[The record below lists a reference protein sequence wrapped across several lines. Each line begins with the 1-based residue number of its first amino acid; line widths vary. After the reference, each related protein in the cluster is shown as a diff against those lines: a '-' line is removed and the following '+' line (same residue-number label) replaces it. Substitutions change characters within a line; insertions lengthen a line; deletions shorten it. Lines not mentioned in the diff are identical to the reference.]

1 VKTIFR
7 DSCAYSE
14 IAWLKEGGYPMG
26 LFKHRKLFDLS
37 DSSGLP
43 NDILAEL
50 VEALYQPL
58 PSLIVGAAS
67 VAFVGAIASWRAG
80 SPWLAACAVGLVL
93 IAIARA
99 LLTLSYHRRAHR
111 APLDPDALRVWELRY
126 AVGAWIYAACLGGLC
141 LSAFL
146 TTDDAVTH
154 LLVNAIT
161 TGYAAVVTARN
172 SARPQVAIVQLAL
185 TIVPLGVASAI
196 RWEPAYLAL
205 SLVTVLYFLSTAEIA
220 SYLSKNNLRLLLAT
234 REKTDLAHTLAQQNL
249 RFDAALRNM
258 SHGLCMFDAQ
268 GNLVVR
274 NERFCELYSVAPDL
288 VRPGASM
295 RKLIEYSVA
304 AGNHPGRTAADMIAE
319 YEGRLSSGLPTQSTT
334 HLSNGRILLLSQQ
347 PMADGGAVVIF
358 EDVTE
363 RKRTEAQIAHMAHH
377 DALTGLANRL
387 RFAEHTTEALARLAR
402 HGEAFSIF
410 LLDLDNFKSVNDSL
424 GHPIGD
430 ALLQEV
436 ARRLQASVRQNDLV
450 ARLGGDEFAILEV
463 SQGEQRES
471 AIALASRIR
480 DIISAPYELEG
491 HQVVIGTS
499 LGIALAPAHGRQVD
513 QLLKCADLA
522 LYRAK
527 SEGRSQ
533 YCFFEAALEEK
544 ARARRA
550 LETDLRSALRLHQIN
565 LHYQP
570 VIDIA
575 NREPCGAEALIRW
588 QHPHHGMIPP
598 DRFIPIAE
606 EIGLVNE
613 LGAWVLRTAC
623 ADAGTWPA
631 HTKVAVNLSPLQFRR
646 EDLVG
651 LVSRT
656 LIDSGLAPERLE
668 LEITESVLLH
678 QNDENIAVLHQL
690 KSLGVSIVLDDFG
703 TGYSSLSCLNLFP
716 FDKIKIDQ
724 SLVCQLGD
732 RADCTAIV
740 CAIIGLGRSLN
751 IATTAEGVELEEQY
765 VLLRTA
771 GCSYG
776 QGYLFGRPTAHSNL
790 VLSMPANRDRSVEVA

>member
-1 VKTIFR
+1 
-7 DSCAYSE
+7 
-14 IAWLKEGGYPMG
+14 MG
-26 LFKHRKLFDLS
+26 LFKHRKLFDLR
-37 DSSGLP
+37 DSAGLP

-50 VEALYQPL
+50 VDALYQPL

-67 VAFVGAIASWRAG
+67 VTFVGAIASWRAG
-80 SPWLAACAVGLVL
+80 SSWLAACTAGLVL
-93 IAIARA
+93 IAIGRA
-99 LLTLSYHRRAHR
+99 FLALSYHRHVHGG
-111 APLDPDALRVWELRY
+111 PPDPDTLHRWELRY
-126 AVGAWIYAACLGGLC
+126 AVGSWTYAACLGGLC
-141 LSAFL
+141 LAAFL

-161 TGYAAVVTARN
+161 TGYAAGVTARN
-172 SARPQVAIVQLAL
+172 SARPQIAVAQLAL

-205 SLVTVLYFLSTAEIA
+205 ALVNALYFLSTAEIA

-249 RFDAALRNM
+249 RFDAALSNM
-258 SHGLCMFDAQ
+258 SHGLCMFDTH

-274 NERFCELYSVAPDL
+274 NERFCELYGVAPSM

-295 RKLIEYSVA
+295 RKLVEYSVA
-304 AGNHPGRTAADMIAE
+304 AGHHPGRTAADMIAE
-319 YEGRLSSGLPTQSTT
+319 YEGRVSSGLPTQSTT
-334 HLSNGRILLLSQQ
+334 YLSNGRILQLSQQ
-347 PMADGGAVVIF
+347 PMTDGGAVVIF

-377 DALTGLANRL
+377 DALTGLANRV
-387 RFAEHTTEALARLAR
+387 RFAEQTMQALAHFAQY
-402 HGEAFSIF
+402 GEVCSIF

-436 ARRLQASVRQNDLV
+436 AKRLRATVGEHDLV
-450 ARLGGDEFAILEV
+450 ARLGGDEFAILELC
-463 SQGEQRES
+463 QGEQRES

-480 DIISAPYELEG
+480 DVISAPYELEG

-499 LGIALAPAHGRQVD
+499 LGIALAPTHGQQVD

-527 SEGRSQ
+527 SDGRSQ
-533 YCFFEAALEEK
+533 YCFFEAALEER

-575 NREPCGAEALIRW
+575 TREPRGAEALIRW
-588 QHPHHGMIPP
+588 HHPLHGMIPP

-656 LIDSGLAPERLE
+656 LTDSGLSPERLE
-668 LEITESVLLH
+668 LEVTEAVLLH

-703 TGYSSLSCLNLFP
+703 TGYSSLSCLNMFP

-751 IATTAEGVELEEQY
+751 ITTTAEGVELEEQY
-765 VLLRTA
+765 LLLRTA
-771 GCSYG
+771 GCSFG

-790 VLSMPANRDRSVEVA
+790 VLTTPNTLDRSAEVA

>member
-1 VKTIFR
+1 
-7 DSCAYSE
+7 
-14 IAWLKEGGYPMG
+14 MG
-26 LFKHRKLFDLS
+26 LFKHRKLFDLR
-37 DSSGLP
+37 DSAGLP

-50 VEALYQPL
+50 VDALYQPL
-58 PSLIVGAAS
+58 PSLIVSAAS

-80 SPWLAACAVGLVL
+80 SSWLAACTAGLVL
-93 IAIARA
+93 IAIGRA
-99 LLTLSYHRRAHR
+99 LLALSYHRHVHGG
-111 APLDPDALRVWELRY
+111 PPDPHALRRWELRY
-126 AVGAWIYAACLGGLC
+126 AVGSWTYAACLGGLC
-141 LSAFL
+141 LAAFL

-161 TGYAAVVTARN
+161 TGYAAGVTARN
-172 SARPQVAIVQLAL
+172 SARPQIAVVQLAL

-196 RWEPAYLAL
+196 RWEPAYLTLAL
-205 SLVTVLYFLSTAEIA
+205 VNALYFLSTAEIA

-249 RFDAALRNM
+249 RFDAALGNM
-258 SHGLCMFDAQ
+258 SHGLCMFDAH

-274 NERFCELYSVAPDL
+274 NERFCELYGVAPNM

-295 RKLIEYSVA
+295 RKLVEYSVA

-319 YEGRLSSGLPTQSTT
+319 YEGRVSSGLPTQSTT
-334 HLSNGRILLLSQQ
+334 YLSNGRILQLSQQ

-377 DALTGLANRL
+377 DALTGLANRV
-387 RFAEHTTEALARLAR
+387 RFAEQTTQALARLAQY
-402 HGEAFSIF
+402 GEVCSIF

-436 ARRLQASVRQNDLV
+436 ARRLQAAVGENDLV

-463 SQGEQRES
+463 SQGAQRES

-480 DIISAPYELEG
+480 DVVSAPYELEG

-499 LGIALAPAHGRQVD
+499 LGIALAPTHGQQVD

-527 SEGRSQ
+527 SDGRSQ

-575 NREPCGAEALIRW
+575 TREPRGAEALIRW
-588 QHPHHGMIPP
+588 HHPLHGMIPP

-613 LGAWVLRTAC
+613 LGAWVLCTAC
-623 ADAGTWPA
+623 ADARTWPA

-656 LIDSGLAPERLE
+656 LTESGLSPERLE

-703 TGYSSLSCLNLFP
+703 TGYSSLSCLNMFQ

-724 SLVCQLGD
+724 SLVGQLGD

-740 CAIIGLGRSLN
+740 LAIIGLGRSLN

-771 GCSYG
+771 GCSFG

-790 VLSMPANRDRSVEVA
+790 VLTAPDNLNRSAVVA